1 MNNDEYELIAKIA
14 QRAKEMDVT
23 DHKFGTMMDVG
34 KVHETVGLDLERLL
48 NASDSNFTHDAILPQ
63 DDVRMDKKKAK
74 KCFCG
79 RFIQQK
85 TQLCKTCRTKF
96 GVNDVEMYKA
106 SKIQPWLSKLWK

>member
-48 NASDSNFTHDAILPQ
+48 NASASNFTHDVTGITYRLNRETGRLRDFFSPRFSH
-63 DDVRMDKKKAK
+63 RM
-74 KCFCG
+74 
-79 RFIQQK
+79 
-85 TQLCKTCRTKF
+85 
-96 GVNDVEMYKA
+96 M
-106 SKIQPWLSKLWK
+106 